1 MPYSSIFG
9 IKLGAPAM
17 SGGARNLDVAL
28 SNEPDELG
36 VAAARRRL
44 PDVVNRVIYR
54 REPTVITKN
63 GKQVAA
69 IVPYEV
75 LGLLAAFEAEADIE
89 KAKKAFERYK
99 AEGGISLADLKR
111 KLRIE

>member
-1 MPYSSIFG
+1 MQFG
-9 IKLGAPAM
+9 FWRLTGALAM
-17 SGGARNLDVAL
+17 GEKARTVDVVL

-75 LGLLAAFEAEADIE
+75 LGLLAAFEAESDIE
-89 KAKKAFERYK
+89 KAKKAFQRYK
-99 AEGGISLADLKR
+99 AEGGISLTDLKR
-111 KLRIE
+111 KLGIE